1 VKKLWRS
8 VLPFLVVGGAWELTA
23 HFGSFPKRLF
33 PAMETIFMAFVDL
46 AQSGVVFH
54 HVEQTLMRLL
64 LGSLLAALV
73 GVGMGLWMG
82 SSRRVED
89 YLSPLVSIVAPIPG
103 LAYAPLFM
111 LWFGLGNLSTI
122 ILVGF
127 VAFFPIVLNTWTGVK
142 GVKKLWIR
150 AARSLGASDA
160 VMFRQVIFPASLPY
174 ILTGLRLGVAQGWR
188 ILVAAEMLAA
198 VPWGL
203 GWLIFGAR
211 EFMNTDIMLAGITVI
226 GLTGL
231 VIENLLFKQVEKYT
245 LVRWGMMSA

>member
-1 VKKLWRS
+1 MNRIWQYVF
-8 VLPFLVVGGAWELTA
+8 PFLVVGGAWELTA

-33 PAMETIFMAFVDL
+33 PSLETIAMAL
-46 AQSGVVFH
+46 LSLTQSGVIFQ
-54 HVEQTLMRLL
+54 HVGQTLMRLVA
-64 LGSLLAALV
+64 GSLLAALI
-73 GVGMGLWMG
+73 GIGIGLWMG
-82 SSRRVED
+82 TSKRVED
-89 YLSPLVSIVAPIPG
+89 HLSPLVSIVAPIPG

-142 GVKKLWIR
+142 GVKLLWLRSAR
-150 AARSLGASDA
+150 ALGAGDA

-211 EFMNTDIMLAGITVI
+211 EFMNTDVMLAGITVI

-231 VIENLLFKQVEKYT
+231 VIENLLFKQIEKYT